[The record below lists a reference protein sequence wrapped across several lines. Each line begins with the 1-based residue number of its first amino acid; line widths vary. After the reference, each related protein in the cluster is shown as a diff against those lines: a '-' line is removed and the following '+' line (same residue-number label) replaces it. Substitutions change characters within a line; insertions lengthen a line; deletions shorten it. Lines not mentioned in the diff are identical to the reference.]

1 MLGSKSLLT
10 RPIVSLDEGKKLG
23 AVRGLIV
30 DPEALEVV
38 ALQVDQKGLFRE
50 QKIIPYSKVHS
61 IGEAAI
67 VIDRA
72 SQVQRVTNL
81 PHLFQLMK
89 DKIAIIG
96 SKVLTTVGQKVGI
109 VEEYY
114 FDEKTGK
121 LLTLEI
127 RGHFGEGWFNG
138 KAALP
143 AAAVRTISPEMVLVY
158 EDAIERL
165 TPMPHPVEDSLKRL
179 TETTMK
185 FWDSTISTSKQVG
198 ETLSRSFEKI
208 NLGKNDLFSDKEDD
222 DVRPWKAPDSS
233 DPFQQDDDLFPRPN
247 KAAIDTEPPIP
258 SASDKVSNANVPSS
272 PSAIASPG
280 DTLKAPSPATAA
292 DEADGGKPQPLSASI
307 ADDVDTNS
315 TLLSSET
322 TVSTPAATLYSPDAS
337 SSGLS
342 VPEGN
347 AATHASAL
355 SSPGGSTEQ
364 PDLVA
369 ENKPDTAAESVNPVR

>member
-89 DKIAIIG
+89 DKIGIIG

-143 AAAVRTISPEMVLVY
+143 AAAVRTISQEMVLVY

-198 ETLSRSFEKI
+198 ESLSRSLEKI
-208 NLGKNDLFSDKEDD
+208 SLGTNDLFSDKEDD

-233 DPFQQDDDLFPRPN
+233 APIQQDEDLFRRPN
-247 KAAIDTEPPIP
+247 KTGIDIEPSFP
-258 SASDKVSNANVPSS
+258 SSSDKGSNSNVSSS
-272 PSAIASPG
+272 PSAVSSPKG
-280 DTLKAPSPATAA
+280 TAT
-292 DEADGGKPQPLSASI
+292 
-307 ADDVDTNS
+307 
-315 TLLSSET
+315 
-322 TVSTPAATLYSPDAS
+322 
-337 SSGLS
+337 
-342 VPEGN
+342 
-347 AATHASAL
+347 AL
-355 SSPGGSTEQ
+355 SSATVTSKESTGKQDPLPDSGAAENSNVAFASPETTELVPATNASVLTSTEGSTEQ
-364 PDLVA
+364 VDPVSAA
-369 ENKPDTAAESVNPVR
+369 EPDTTASSVESGPVSLPGAPTASPTEESRN